1 MSSFCFVFLIIPIAR
16 LIEAGSSQRDGIH
29 PNQEKYGGHKNFHAT
44 LLLLRNSSTSFN
56 FIEMQSFLNISV
68 LKFKTNAHF
77 FQPLFVNIIQ
87 GNAILKQNVQNMS
100 EFLAKCND

>member
-1 MSSFCFVFLIIPIAR
+1 
-16 LIEAGSSQRDGIH
+16 
-29 PNQEKYGGHKNFHAT
+29 
-44 LLLLRNSSTSFN
+44 
-56 FIEMQSFLNISV
+56 MQSFLNISV